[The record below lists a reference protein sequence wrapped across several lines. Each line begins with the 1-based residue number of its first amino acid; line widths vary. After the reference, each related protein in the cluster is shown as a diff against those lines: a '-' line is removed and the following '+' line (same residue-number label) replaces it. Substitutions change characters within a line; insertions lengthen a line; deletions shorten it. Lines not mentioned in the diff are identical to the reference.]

1 MEDVFRFSFVRPAF
15 VAEDANVVALERTT
29 KLQSEL
35 ASARAGVDP
44 RANMMA
50 IAKKYAAPKV
60 ARDYSDLK
68 LGPKWAELADLLGAA
83 DPPTRDQAIAR
94 IQTIFGK
101 APDGASTDPAF
112 IADDNEAADAI
123 VLVKM
128 LAAEQPA
135 GFGVMPTVVRLAELV
150 RSLARDGAAAPADSL
165 TWTIVVPPKVF
176 PIPPAAVKGTPPP
189 PPPSTQV
196 PDLKAKIAATQ
207 AALEEIMS
215 IEATTATIE
224 DAFATTPPVVLAH
237 SSAAASVPVDSP
249 TSLRRADAFALA
261 PAVASSLSSGTTA
274 VLKARALDVTKLSV
288 DRIANSLARA
298 VNNDTRQLA
307 QLSPN
312 AHKYIHLV
320 GTTPI
325 PVAPSGPMFGPG
337 PTPPSPMPWTVP
349 TTYGSISSVGMSDL
363 LVVKQQLKRY
373 ERTDIAHIE
382 NVMKGESMK
391 REHVTSTTTE
401 EFSLTQS
408 TTTSETEQDLE
419 STDRFEISRQVTQT
433 LAEAAS
439 MQAGLTM
446 SGSYGPTVSFTSNV
460 QGSVQEQKS
469 EASTQAT
476 KYSKDVTQ
484 KTAKKVSE
492 TVMQQHSLK
501 VTTNVTDTATHGFEN
516 SNGAEH
522 VVGIYQWLDK
532 VYEAQVYN
540 YGLRALFDFMVSEP
554 AAVAIAAMK
563 GQFAQATELRKPT
576 DFTVTPAMI
585 DETNYTGYLLEWEA
599 SGANPPPDP
608 YVTVTKTF
616 KAGPDDANAPTRGF
630 YVDVADIPIAD
641 GYRAVYVTASRLF
654 NIWDVGAEAYVDIV
668 VGGTGKKMVNNGGW
682 TWNAT
687 LAGEVG
693 ALSVAIKTLNT
704 SVYAVEIEIRCE
716 RTPRAMDKWR
726 HEVYNILLAA
736 YQKQLSDY
744 ENKLAA
750 LQARVGVEISGRNP
764 TANRMLEMTELK
776 RACIAIL
783 TAQNFNGFGSIVPGA
798 NGLPDLDFAKQ
809 ELEGPYI
816 RFFEQAFEW
825 ENLTYVFYPY
835 YWGDRATWLERI
847 NYDDVDPTFAAFL
860 KAGSARVVAPV
871 RPGFECAVDHF
882 LHTGEVWKGR
892 GLPSIGQDL
901 YVPIIEELRESLGA
915 PGNEVPQGDPWEV
928 RVATSLVLL
937 RPDASLP
944 VWTKNEDGSWTES

>member
-1 MEDVFRFSFVRPAF
+1 MFFC
-15 VAEDANVVALERTT
+15 
-29 KLQSEL
+29 
-35 ASARAGVDP
+35 
-44 RANMMA
+44 
-50 IAKKYAAPKV
+50 
-60 ARDYSDLK
+60 
-68 LGPKWAELADLLGAA
+68 
-83 DPPTRDQAIAR
+83 
-94 IQTIFGK
+94 
-101 APDGASTDPAF
+101 
-112 IADDNEAADAI
+112 
-123 VLVKM
+123 
-128 LAAEQPA
+128 
-135 GFGVMPTVVRLAELV
+135 
-150 RSLARDGAAAPADSL
+150 
-165 TWTIVVPPKVF
+165 
-176 PIPPAAVKGTPPP
+176 
-189 PPPSTQV
+189 
-196 PDLKAKIAATQ
+196 
-207 AALEEIMS
+207 
-215 IEATTATIE
+215 
-224 DAFATTPPVVLAH
+224 
-237 SSAAASVPVDSP
+237 
-249 TSLRRADAFALA
+249 
-261 PAVASSLSSGTTA
+261 
-274 VLKARALDVTKLSV
+274 

-298 VNNDTRQLA
+298 VNLDTRQLA
-307 QLSPN
+307 QLSPT

-320 GTTPI
+320 GTTAI
-325 PVAPSGPMFGPG
+325 PVGPLPLGPMPG
-337 PTPPSPMPWTVP
+337 TTLNNSAWTVP
-349 TTYGSISSVGMSDL
+349 TTYGTITSVGMSDL

-382 NVMKGESMK
+382 NVMKSESMK

-401 EFSLTQS
+401 EFSLTQTKS
-408 TTTSETEQDLE
+408 TSETEQDLE
-419 STDRFEISRQVTQT
+419 STDRFEMSRQVTTT
-433 LAEAAS
+433 LNEAAS

-446 SGSYGPTVSFTSNV
+446 SGSYGPSVNFTSSV
-460 QGSVQEQKS
+460 QGSVQVQKS
-469 EASTQAT
+469 EATTQAT
-476 KYSKDVTQ
+476 KYSQDVTQ

-492 TVMQQHSLK
+492 EVMQQHSLK
-501 VTTNVTDTATHGFEN
+501 VTTNVTDTATHGFDN
-516 SNGAEH
+516 TIGTGH

-532 VYEAQVYN
+532 IYEAQVFN

-563 GQFAQATELRKPT
+563 GQFAQATELRKPS
-576 DFTVTPAMI
+576 DFTITPAMI
-585 DETNYTGYLLEWEA
+585 DETNYAGYLLEWEA

-616 KAGPDDANAPTRGF
+616 KAGPDDSNAPTRGF
-630 YVDVADIPIAD
+630 FVDVADVTLPD

-654 NIWDVGAEAYVDIV
+654 NVWEVSPPAETYVDIV
-668 VGGTGKKMVNNGGW
+668 VGGTGKKMLNNAGW
-682 TWNAT
+682 TWNAA

-693 ALSVAIKTLNT
+693 AVAIAIKTLNT
-704 SVYAVEIEIRCE
+704 SVFAVEIELRCE

-726 HEVYNILLAA
+726 HEVYNILLGA

-764 TANRMLEMTELK
+764 AANRMLEMTELK

-783 TAQNFNGFGSIVPGA
+783 TAQNFAGFGSIVPGA

-809 ELEGPYI
+809 AAEGPYI
-816 RFFEQAFEW
+816 RFFEEAFEW

-882 LHTGEVWKGR
+882 LHTGEVWAGR
-892 GLPSIGQDL
+892 GLPNIGQNL

-915 PGNEVPQGDPWEV
+915 PGDEVPQGDPWEV

-944 VWTKNEDGSWTES
+944 VWIRNEDGSWTES